1 MPNDE
6 DDSGTFS
13 TASPAQLRAERA
25 AERMGAGLFLELEA
39 VREVCAGR
47 NITEPVA
54 RWLREIIDRYGNRDR
69 IVCPHCQCAV
79 PHECP

>member
-6 DDSGTFS
+6 DESFS

-39 VREVCAGR
+39 VREMCAKLD
-47 NITEPVA
+47 ITWPVA
-54 RWLREIIDRYGNRDR
+54 RWLREIIDRYGDR
-69 IVCPHCQCAV
+69 ENIVCPHCQCVV
-79 PHECP
+79 PHECV